1 MGRHPDLIESVPSL
15 IDGGRKSM
23 SRASVFDKFFGDMRP
38 HLQELGVLDDP
49 ERIYNLDESWTG
61 SKDEGKRQKVVV
73 PKDLHKPYLLKFTTN
88 DHITITQ
95 CACANGTLLP
105 PMITFAKSIPQ
116 GDQFLKS
123 GPDKALY
130 NMTESGHI
138 DSDLYLQYIRHIEPM
153 LSPTRPV
160 VLFQDNL
167 YAHESV
173 ELVEFCIEK
182 QIHLI
187 NFPSKITHIIQPM
200 DKLFGP
206 TVQGSPRDP
215 GKGGKLDGFFNQ
227 PG

>member
-1 MGRHPDLIESVPSL
+1 
-15 IDGGRKSM
+15 
-23 SRASVFDKFFGDMRP
+23 
-38 HLQELGVLDDP
+38 
-49 ERIYNLDESWTG
+49 
-61 SKDEGKRQKVVV
+61 
-73 PKDLHKPYLLKFTTN
+73 
-88 DHITITQ
+88 
-95 CACANGTLLP
+95 
-105 PMITFAKSIPQ
+105 MITFAKSIPQ

-138 DSDLYLQYIRHIEPM
+138 DSDLYIQYIQHIEPM
-153 LSPTRPV
+153 LSPTRHV

-182 QIHLI
+182 KIPLI